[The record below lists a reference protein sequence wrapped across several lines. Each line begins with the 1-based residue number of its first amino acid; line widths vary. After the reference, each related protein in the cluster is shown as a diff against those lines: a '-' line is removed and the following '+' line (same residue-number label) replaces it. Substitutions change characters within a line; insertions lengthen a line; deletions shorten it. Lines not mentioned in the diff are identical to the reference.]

1 LRDRVYYFVEKCA
14 STGKPPHDTKITLEP
29 FMPGMRP
36 QVIPMEQPTTS
47 PSSPKGRSNAALLAL
62 VVLLLISNVVMLYLL
77 MQKNKDV
84 ESTGQQLSQV
94 TNEKDNVTKLL
105 EDMLA
110 QYDTLNTDNEQL
122 RTEMSAQREQI
133 EDLMDKVKRG
143 NYDLSKARKEAETLR
158 KIMKGYVVT
167 IDSLNQVNLALQAE
181 NVATRQQLGEVTGQ
195 KQALEQQSAEQR
207 ALITKGSV
215 LHTTAHSAGAVFL
228 RNNGKQVDTERASKA
243 EMIKSCFTLGENKVT
258 MPGNKVIHMR
268 IISPDGSV
276 LPAGEAD
283 NRFSFNGVQGEF
295 SVKREV
301 NYQNQ
306 PLDVCMFYT
315 ATGKLATGQYI
326 VEVYEAGAL
335 VSKTTFDLK

>member
-1 LRDRVYYFVEKCA
+1 
-14 STGKPPHDTKITLEP
+14 
-29 FMPGMRP
+29 
-36 QVIPMEQPTTS
+36 ME
-47 PSSPKGRSNAALLAL
+47 
-62 VVLLLISNVVMLYLL
+62 
-77 MQKNKDV
+77 
-84 ESTGQQLSQV
+84 
-94 TNEKDNVTKLL
+94 
-105 EDMLA
+105 
-110 QYDTLNTDNEQL
+110 
-122 RTEMSAQREQI
+122 
-133 EDLMDKVKRG
+133 KVKNG
-143 NYDLSKARKEAETLR
+143 NYSLAKAKKEAETLR

-167 IDSLNQVNLALQAE
+167 IDSLNQVNQALTAE
-181 NVATRQQLGEVTGQ
+181 NLQTKQQLGEVTGQ
-195 KQALEQQSAEQR
+195 KQALEQQSAEQK
-207 ALITKGSV
+207 ALIAKGAV
-215 LHTTAHSAGAVFL
+215 LHTTAHTAGALYL

-258 MPGNKVIHMR
+258 MPGNKVVYMR

-315 ATGKLATGQYI
+315 ATDKIATGQYI
-326 VEVYEAGAL
+326 VEIYEGGAL